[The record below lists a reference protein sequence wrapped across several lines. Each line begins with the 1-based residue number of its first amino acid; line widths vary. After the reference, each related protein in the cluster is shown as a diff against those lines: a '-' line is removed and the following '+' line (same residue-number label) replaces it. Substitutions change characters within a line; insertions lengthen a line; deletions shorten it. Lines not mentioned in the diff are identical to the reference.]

1 MVVTGRIGTARL
13 PTRILHEGRRTKDE
27 GRGTKDERR
36 LDGLASL
43 AMRPVAFLSDFGLS
57 DEFVGVVHGV
67 VARIEPELRVIDV
80 THGVPRGN
88 IRAGALALL
97 RSIQYLP
104 EGVAL
109 VVVDPGVGTDRKP
122 IAAETPWGYFV
133 GPDNGVLA
141 PAVAMV
147 GGASTVVALED
158 ERFRIPSLGGATF
171 DGRDV
176 FAPAAAVLAAGQAE
190 ITDLGPT
197 LPNDSLTPLLLPLV
211 EPEGT
216 GIRGEVWW
224 VDDFGNCQ
232 TNISPEDLAFLGAEP
247 GASLTVK
254 IAGVDHEAPWV
265 AAYGNVEPGHVLVH
279 IDSYGLLAL
288 AVREGS
294 ASDRLNLSEGHQ
306 VVIEP

>member
-1 MVVTGRIGTARL
+1 
-13 PTRILHEGRRTKDE
+13 
-27 GRGTKDERR
+27 
-36 LDGLASL
+36 
-43 AMRPVAFLSDFGLS
+43 MRPISFLSDFGLT

-67 VARIEPELRVIDV
+67 VARIEPQLRVIDV

-97 RSIQYLP
+97 RAVQYLP

-109 VVVDPGVGTDRKP
+109 VVVDPGVGTTRRP

-147 GGASTVVALED
+147 GGASSVVTLED
-158 ERFRIPSLGGATF
+158 ERFRIPSLGGSTF

-176 FAPAAAVLAAGQAE
+176 FGPAAAVLAAEQAA
-190 ITDLGPT
+190 ITDLGPP

-211 EPEGT
+211 EPEGA

-224 VDDFGNCQ
+224 LDQFGNCQ
-232 TNISPEDLAFLGAEP
+232 TNVSAEDLTALGASP
-247 GASLTVK
+247 GGEVTLQVGGT
-254 IAGVDHEAPWV
+254 EYELPWV
-265 AAYGNVEPGHVLVH
+265 AAYGEVEPGQPLLHL
-279 IDSYGLLAL
+279 DSYGLIAI

-294 ASDRLNLSEGHQ
+294 AAERLNLSEGHQ
-306 VVIEP
+306 VVLQA

>member
-1 MVVTGRIGTARL
+1 
-13 PTRILHEGRRTKDE
+13 
-27 GRGTKDERR
+27 
-36 LDGLASL
+36 
-43 AMRPVAFLSDFGLS
+43 MRPISFLSDFGLT

-67 VARIEPELRVIDV
+67 VARIEPQLRVIDV

-97 RSIQYLP
+97 RAVQYLP

-109 VVVDPGVGTDRKP
+109 VVVDPGVGTNRRP
-122 IAAETPWGYFV
+122 IAAATPWGHFV

-147 GGASTVVALED
+147 GGASSVVALED
-158 ERFRIPSLGGATF
+158 ERFRIPSLGGSTF

-176 FAPAAAVLAAGQAE
+176 FAPAAAVLAAEQAA

-197 LPNDSLTPLLLPLV
+197 LANDSLTPLLLPLV
-211 EPEGT
+211 EPEGE

-224 VDDFGNCQ
+224 LDQFGNCQ
-232 TNISPEDLAFLGAEP
+232 TNVSAEDLTALGASP
-247 GASLTVK
+247 GGDVTLQVGGT
-254 IAGVDHEAPWV
+254 EYELPWV
-265 AAYGNVEPGHVLVH
+265 AAYGDVQPGEPLLHL
-279 IDSYGLLAL
+279 DSYGLIAI

-294 ASDRLNLSEGHQ
+294 AAERLNLSEGHQ
-306 VVIEP
+306 VVLQA